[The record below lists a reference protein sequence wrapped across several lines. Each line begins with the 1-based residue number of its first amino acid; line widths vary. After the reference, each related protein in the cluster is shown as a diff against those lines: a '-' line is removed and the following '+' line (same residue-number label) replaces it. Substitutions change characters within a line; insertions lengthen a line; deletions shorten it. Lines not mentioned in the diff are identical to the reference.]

1 MVVKRI
7 VPFLVCL
14 IVIIYFGSN
23 LYYWGQQNAFS
34 SSIKA
39 ISNSFPH
46 GINDEQVVSDKV
58 TLIIGIRGDVTKEID
73 KSYQKSSLLTAICI
87 VASLLLIIIFLLSI
101 VFDNFK
107 KSKIV
112 KSGKTFP
119 ASPF

>member
-1 MVVKRI
+1 MVAKPI

-23 LYYWGQQNAFS
+23 LYYWGQQNALS

-39 ISNSFPH
+39 ISKSFPQS
-46 GINDEQVVSDKV
+46 INDEQVVSDEV

-87 VASLLLIIIFLLSI
+87 LTSLLLIMIFLLSI

-107 KSKIV
+107 KSKKV